1 MKRDSS
7 WLMAPR
13 LVPALDPSFRP
24 AALANRKFLAD
35 ALATRNSVPVKL
47 ALEQADGSVF
57 HFDTRI
63 FPEGHPQAANNF
75 VCLERI
81 VKFLLWSRGSF
92 RIHFSGP
99 KSLGEQLQKHFRER
113 PTGVF
118 DAAIM
123 GERIY

>member
-7 WLMAPR
+7 CLVAPR
-13 LVPALDPSFRP
+13 LAPPLDPSFRP

-75 VCLERI
+75 VFLERI
-81 VKFLLWSRGSF
+81 VKFLLWSRGGF

-99 KSLGEQLQKHFRER
+99 KFLCEELQRYFREKL
-113 PTGVF
+113 TGVF
-118 DAAIM
+118 DATIM
-123 GERIY
+123 GDRIY